1 MGSDKQDEPSK
12 EQRELSRRRFLRNA
26 GVAAA
31 AVPLYGG
38 LADIL
43 SEQGASAATYKHN
56 SDNAFFASHPKYH
69 FVMVNHVT
77 TNSFFTA
84 TIYGIQDACA
94 LTGCSYQWTG
104 SASSIVNQMVSAF
117 TSAIAVKAK
126 GINFVDVGTSGGI
139 WGMKEGYSMMV
150 GGDKDVVEKLRP
162 IFETLAPAP
171 DLGWGYVGPTGAGHY
186 VKMIHNGIE
195 YGLMQ
200 AYAEGFQIMKAKKDF
215 ALDVHQIAE
224 IWRYGSVVR
233 SWLLDLT
240 ANALAEDPN
249 LTHVKGWVADS
260 GEGRWTVADAI
271 ELDVPAPVITLSLMM
286 RFVSREDDSY
296 AAKLLAAMRN
306 QFGGHAIKAE

>member
-1 MGSDKQDEPSK
+1 MDIAMIGLGRMGANMAHRLTRGGHHVVVYDVNEAAIQASEKDGGFGARSLAEMAAKLPTPRVVWLMVPAGKITDETVSHVA
-12 EQRELSRRRFLRNA
+12 EVLSA
-26 GVAAA
+26 GDTIID
-31 AVPLYGG
+31 GG
-38 LADIL
+38 N
-43 SEQGASAATYKHN
+43 SYYKDDMKHAE
-56 SDNAFFASHPKYH
+56 S
-69 FVMVNHVT
+69 
-77 TNSFFTA
+77 
-84 TIYGIQDACA
+84 
-94 LTGCSYQWTG
+94 
-104 SASSIVNQMVSAF
+104 
-117 TSAIAVKAK
+117 VKAK
-126 GINFVDVGTSGGI
+126 GIHFVDVGTSGGI
-139 WGMKEGYSMMV
+139 WGINEGYSMMI
-150 GGDKDVVEKLRP
+150 GGDKDVVETLRP
-162 IFETLAPAP
+162 IFETLAPGP
-171 DLGWGYVGPTGAGHY
+171 NLGWGYVGPTGAGHF
-186 VKMIHNGIE
+186 VKMVHNGIE

-240 ANALAEDPN
+240 ANALAEDAN

-286 RFVSREDDSY
+286 RFVSRENDSY